1 MHSAEKSRSFLP
13 FNKSST
19 PQYELLPIMLRHI
32 LRVFDNP
39 SRMIAELFLM
49 QFSKSGW
56 SKFTSIRYTM
66 CFLEIATS
74 PSKTKNTDAID
85 SPSSKSIV
93 FLGSLMISISI
104 RILINFDFGIDE
116 KNGNYF
122 KNFTWESFYYLET
135 SPMILSKPL
144 FVKQIKWVS
153 SLHTIVAVLWRY
165 LKVIEEIFYHENK
178 IEEKT

>member
-1 MHSAEKSRSFLP
+1 MHSAENSLRLFP
-13 FNKSST
+13 FSKSST
-19 PQYELLPIMLRHI
+19 PQYELLPMILRHI
-32 LRVFDNP
+32 LRVLESP
-39 SRMIAELFLM
+39 SRRMLELFLM

-74 PSKTKNTDAID
+74 PSKTKNTYAIG

-93 FLGSLMISISI
+93 FLGNLMISISI